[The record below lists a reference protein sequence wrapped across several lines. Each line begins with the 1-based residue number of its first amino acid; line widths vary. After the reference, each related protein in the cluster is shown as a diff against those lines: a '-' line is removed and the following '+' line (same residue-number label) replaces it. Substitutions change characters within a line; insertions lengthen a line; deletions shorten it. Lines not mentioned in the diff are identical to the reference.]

1 MVSFLMVSIIGFAKN
16 KSSKNVPSLYG
27 CKLNPDSPTKGLY
40 QYTVEMKKMIFFA
53 ALSILLYA
61 TGCQADPDP
70 SGGSDKTDDIS
81 QQLLNQEHVTGGLH
95 PFELIEN
102 PVYSPVYE
110 IETFND
116 NDMVFVTRASGD
128 VQVFPHRHM
137 HVEVVNEAKNG
148 VWMAITYCPITRS
161 GINWNRVV
169 GNDTL
174 LLTASGYLY
183 KENMM
188 PLDVH
193 SGSIWSQ
200 MLLRRF
206 QGAVNQEEIFAFREI
221 ATFPLIETT
230 WKTVKENFP
239 EAGVYINN
247 SPLKSVDSNPLE
259 QQMGII
265 SKEAVEIFT
274 PDMFPGETTLHV
286 TAVNPWGM
294 IVVVGSTLY
303 HYMVAFRTS
312 YAMEPVQGEFPVIMK
327 DETGTFWNIFGE
339 GVNGEHNGE
348 KLESPLYFTAADW
361 AWRDL
366 YDQLH
371 EFEP

>member
-1 MVSFLMVSIIGFAKN
+1 MQ
-16 KSSKNVPSLYG
+16 
-27 CKLNPDSPTKGLY
+27 KLILSA
-40 QYTVEMKKMIFFA
+40 TVF
-53 ALSILLYA
+53 ILLYA
-61 TGCQADPDP
+61 TGCQTDPGSFGDPDNA
-70 SGGSDKTDDIS
+70 DDIT

-102 PVYSPVYE
+102 PVYSPVHE
-110 IETFND
+110 IETFNE

-193 SGSIWSQ
+193 SGNIWSQ

-247 SPLKSVDSNPLE
+247 SSLKSVDSNPLE
-259 QQMGII
+259 QQLGII
-265 SKEAVEIFT
+265 SKDAVEIFT

-286 TAVNPWGM
+286 TAVNPGGM
-294 IVVVGSTLY
+294 IVVV
-303 HYMVAFRTS
+303 
-312 YAMEPVQGEFPVIMK
+312 
-327 DETGTFWNIFGE
+327 
-339 GVNGEHNGE
+339 
-348 KLESPLYFTAADW
+348 
-361 AWRDL
+361 
-366 YDQLH
+366 
-371 EFEP
+371 